1 MGNNYL
7 LISIIFISLGVVFFT
22 YWLWKIKRQ
31 VDIEIRFETEV
42 RHLERKILGIDN
54 YMDTL
59 EVLDE
64 INELFDRWRKEPRIQ
79 KDKLNIAHMRII
91 NTRKRIQDKYF
102 HDLIGRK

>member
-1 MGNNYL
+1 
-7 LISIIFISLGVVFFT
+7 
-22 YWLWKIKRQ
+22 
-31 VDIEIRFETEV
+31 
-42 RHLERKILGIDN
+42 
-54 YMDTL
+54 MDTL